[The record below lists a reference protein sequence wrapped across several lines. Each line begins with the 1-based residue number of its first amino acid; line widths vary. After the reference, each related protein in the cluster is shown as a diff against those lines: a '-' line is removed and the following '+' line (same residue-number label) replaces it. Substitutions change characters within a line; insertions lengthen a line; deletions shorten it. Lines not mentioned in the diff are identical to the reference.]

1 MESALAEPHAISLT
15 EDLLRAGARIL
26 QDLTKSEGG
35 IERSTAIDL
44 LAADALIT
52 YAVEAAA
59 EECESFAARSDV
71 IMTTVANVPIS

>member
-1 MESALAEPHAISLT
+1 MESALAEPHSLSLT

-26 QDLTKSEGG
+26 GDLTKSEGG
-35 IERSTAIDL
+35 VERSTAIDL

-59 EECESFAARSDV
+59 EECESFAARSGV